1 MITSF
6 DMNPLSLEK
15 CSLVS
20 EYVSKMTNTDVQDKD
35 EDWFNQMQ
43 FLAREVE
50 SPFVRLFGGRRF
62 CSTADG
68 HLGSLPRDAQAGDV
82 ICIFY
87 GGNMPY
93 VLRPCSDGQYKFV
106 GDCYL
111 HGFMWGQGMDLERE
125 TQEFILI

>member
-1 MITSF
+1 MIMAF
-6 DMNPLSLEK
+6 DLEPLSLEK

-43 FLAREVE
+43 FIAREVE

-62 CSTADG
+62 CSTADA
-68 HLGSLPRDAQAGDV
+68 HLGSLHRDAQAGDV

-87 GGNMPY
+87 GGNMSY
-93 VLRPCSDGQYKFV
+93 VLRPCSDGQ
-106 GDCYL
+106 
-111 HGFMWGQGMDLERE
+111 
-125 TQEFILI
+125 